1 MPAFFFS
8 SLVNERVSCSD
19 NSENDD
25 EGGVPG
31 AGGGVPGAGGGV
43 PGAEGGVPEG
53 DVVVGVVIVCNIHNI
68 HNIQSI
74 F

>member
-25 EGGVPG
+25 
-31 AGGGVPGAGGGV
+31 
-43 PGAEGGVPEG
+43 
-53 DVVVGVVIVCNIHNI
+53 DVVVGVPGGGVVVGVPEGGVGVPGDRVGVVIVGNIHNI